1 MTPYPEKRGIAVEI
15 AKRGTG
21 GGCAGKITHYLLS
34 FTSPDGRPKANFFT
48 RFGFRASEWEVFAEA
63 LCLLCL
69 ENEVVDIKETI
80 HGVQYVIIGMIPTP
94 DGRNPTIRTVW
105 QIDSG
110 TDFPD

>member
-1 MTPYPEKRGIAVEI
+1 MKLPNAEGAVVAPE
-15 AKRGTG
+15 
-21 GGCAGKITHYLLS
+21 KITHYLLS
-34 FTSPDGRPKANFFT
+34 FTSPNGRPKANSFT

-110 TDFPD
+110 TDFPRLITARRERQG